1 MGSGSRP
8 NRPHRARVPEARRTR
23 AIAEALGRAVEL
35 HRLGRL
41 PKAQRLYREVLQ
53 KDPRNFEASR
63 LLGLTMYQ
71 QGRHAEGYAMI
82 SEALKA
88 DPNSAQAHFDQG
100 LVLQA
105 LNRSNEALASY
116 TRAIDLNPYFAEAF
130 FNRGNVLRRLGR
142 HEQALDS
149 YTNAIRIRGDYIK
162 ALNGQGNAL
171 RDLRRS
177 EEALASYG
185 KALAIE
191 PDDVAAL
198 TNYGNALRDLNRSGE
213 AFVIYDRALAVSPD
227 DKIALF
233 NRAIGLMTIRYYER
247 AIVDFERLLSIGAA
261 EGHVQ
266 GHLLHCR
273 MHCGDWRSYRTDCSL
288 IIENVQANQHC
299 IDPFELLTVCGSE
312 ADHLLCSQL
321 YAKKECPPSTSP
333 ISRGEL
339 YRHERIRVAYL
350 SADFHDHPTAF
361 LAAGL
366 FEHHDRARF
375 ETIAVSFGPDQQL
388 GMRARIRDAVDHFR
402 DVREKSDHDVAELLR
417 DLEVDIAVDL
427 KGLTERGRPQILA
440 FRPAPIQV
448 SYLGYPGTM
457 GADYIDYIIADRIV
471 IPESHRQYYTEKVV
485 YLPDSYQVN
494 DSKRQISEGTPSRAE
509 VGLPQAGFVFCSF
522 NNSYKIT
529 PTVFDIWM
537 RLLRGVEGSVL
548 WLLESNGGVAHR
560 LRREAA
566 HRGIAP
572 ERLVFA
578 PFIGSADHLARCRLA
593 DLCLDTLPCN
603 AHTTAS
609 DALWAGVP
617 MVTCLGSSFAG
628 RVGASVLNA
637 AGLPELIS
645 RSLED
650 YEQLA
655 LRLATDEKALAV
667 IKEGLRIN
675 RSACPLFDTDRFRRH
690 IEAAYTTMWER
701 YQAGKV
707 PESFTI

>member
-1 MGSGSRP
+1 
-8 NRPHRARVPEARRTR
+8 
-23 AIAEALGRAVEL
+23 
-35 HRLGRL
+35 
-41 PKAQRLYREVLQ
+41 
-53 KDPRNFEASR
+53 
-63 LLGLTMYQ
+63 
-71 QGRHAEGYAMI
+71 MI
-82 SEALKA
+82 SEALKV

-105 LNRSNEALASY
+105 LNRSDEALASY

-142 HEQALDS
+142 HEQELDS

-177 EEALASYG
+177 EEALASYRQ
-185 KALAIE
+185 ALAIE

-213 AFVIYDRALAVSPD
+213 AFVIYDRALAASPD
-227 DKIALF
+227 DKIVLF
-233 NRAIGLMTIRYYER
+233 NRAIGLMTIRHYER
-247 AIVDFERLLSIGAA
+247 AIVDFERPPGIGAA

-266 GHLLHCR
+266 GHLLHCT
-273 MHCGDWRSYRTDCSL
+273 MHCGDWRSYRTDWLL
-288 IIENVQANQHC
+288 IIENVRAKQHC

-321 YAKKECPPSTSP
+321 CVKKECPPSTSP
-333 ISRGEL
+333 IWRGER

-350 SADFHDHPTAF
+350 SGDFHDHPTAF

-388 GMRARIRDAVDHFR
+388 GVRARIRDAVNHFC
-402 DVREKSDHDVAELLR
+402 DVRQKSGRDVAELLR
-417 DLEVDIAVDL
+417 DLEVDNGVDL
-427 KGLTERGRPQILA
+427 RGFTERGRPKILA

-448 SYLGYPGTM
+448 GYLGYPGTM
-457 GADYIDYIIADRIV
+457 GADYMDCIIADRIV
-471 IPESHRQYYTEKVV
+471 IPKSHREYCTEKVV
-485 YLPDSYQVN
+485 YLPDSYKVN
-494 DSKRQISEGTPSRAE
+494 DSKRQIAEGTPSRAE
-509 VGLPQAGFVFCSF
+509 VGLPHAGFVFCSF

-529 PTVFDIWM
+529 PTAFDIWM
-537 RLLRGVEGSVL
+537 RLLRGVEGSAL
-548 WLLESNGGVAHR
+548 WLLESNGGVARH
-560 LRREAA
+560 LQREAA
-566 HRGIAP
+566 DRGVTP
-572 ERLVFA
+572 ERLAFA
-578 PFIGSADHLARCRLA
+578 PFISSEDHLARCRLA

-637 AGLPELIS
+637 AGLSKLIS

-655 LRLATDEKALAV
+655 LRLATYDNALFAR
-667 IKEGLRIN
+667 KDRLRMH
-675 RSACPLFDTDRFRRH
+675 RKTCALFDTDRFRRH
-690 IEAAYTTMWER
+690 IEAAYMTMWER
-701 YQAGKV
+701 YQDGKM
-707 PESFTI
+707 PESFAV

>member
-1 MGSGSRP
+1 MGSGSRH
-8 NRPHRARVPEARRTR
+8 NGPHRATVPEALRTR

-35 HRLGRL
+35 HQLGRL

-82 SEALKA
+82 SEGLKA
-88 DPNSAQAHFDQG
+88 DPNSAQAHFDHG

-105 LNRSNEALASY
+105 LNRSDEALASY
-116 TRAIDLNPYFAEAF
+116 TRAIDLNPSFAEAF

-142 HEQALDS
+142 HEQHW
-149 YTNAIRIRGDYIK
+149 TAIPTRSGSGVITSRRSTAK
-162 ALNGQGNAL
+162 EM

-185 KALAIE
+185 KALAIKL
-191 PDDVAAL
+191 DDVAAL
-198 TNYGNALRDLNRSGE
+198 TNYVNALRDLNRSGE

-273 MHCGDWRSYRTDCSL
+273 MHSGDWRSYRTDCSL

-321 YAKKECPPSTSP
+321 YVQKECPPSTSP
-333 ISRGEL
+333 IWRGEL

-366 FEHHDRARF
+366 FERHDRARF

-388 GMRARIRDAVDHFR
+388 GMRARIRDAVDHFCN
-402 DVREKSDHDVAELLR
+402 VREKSDQDVAELLQ

-427 KGLTERGRPQILA
+427 KGFTERDRPQILA

-471 IPESHRQYYTEKVV
+471 IPESHREYYTEKVV

-509 VGLPQAGFVFCSF
+509 VGLPQARFVFCSF
-522 NNSYKIT
+522 KNSYKIT

-548 WLLESNGGVAHR
+548 WLLESNGGVAHH

-572 ERLVFA
+572 ERLVCAVHRLGRSPCAVPAGRSVLGYTPMQCSHGRERCAVGRGAHGDMPGVVVRRTCRCKRAERRRFA
-578 PFIGSADHLARCRLA
+578 RIDQPFIGRLRATGAATRDGRKGVSGDQGETPYQPKRVSALRHG
-593 DLCLDTLPCN
+593 
-603 AHTTAS
+603 S
-609 DALWAGVP
+609 VP
-617 MVTCLGSSFAG
+617 STY
-628 RVGASVLNA
+628 RRRIHDDVGA
-637 AGLPELIS
+637 
-645 RSLED
+645 
-650 YEQLA
+650 
-655 LRLATDEKALAV
+655 
-667 IKEGLRIN
+667 
-675 RSACPLFDTDRFRRH
+675 
-690 IEAAYTTMWER
+690 
-701 YQAGKV
+701 YQAGTV